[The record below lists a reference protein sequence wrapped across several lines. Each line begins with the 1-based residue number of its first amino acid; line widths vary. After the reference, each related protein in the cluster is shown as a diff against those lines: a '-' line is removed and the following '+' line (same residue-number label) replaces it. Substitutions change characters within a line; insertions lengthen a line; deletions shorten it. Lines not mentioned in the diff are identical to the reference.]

1 MFDLTQNISI
11 ETKRLIIKNPSMDD
25 FPEVFKMKCCREVTK
40 FTGGV
45 TKESYEKEMSNYF
58 KRINT
63 FGTKNNY
70 VFSLIE
76 KKSNKYVGYCGFR
89 FCNIINNIEIIYGF
103 SKSAWQKGYGKEAA
117 LKILFYG
124 FNDLKY
130 EEIYAVVNPLNTA
143 SERILTHI
151 GMKYIKK
158 IDLPDHGKV
167 SLYFVKREEFL
178 NTDY

>member
-89 FCNIINNIEIIYGF
+89 FCNIINYLRLF
-103 SKSAWQKGYGKEAA
+103 
-117 LKILFYG
+117 KICM
-124 FNDLKY
+124 
-130 EEIYAVVNPLNTA
+130 A
-143 SERILTHI
+143 
-151 GMKYIKK
+151 
-158 IDLPDHGKV
+158 
-167 SLYFVKREEFL
+167 KRL
-178 NTDY
+178 WKRSRS